1 MGIIR
6 FGTRGWRARYGEG
19 FDASSV
25 ARIAEALAVIW
36 SDTRSAATI
45 LVGYDTRRD
54 ACELADVAA
63 GVLAAAG
70 LHVKVSDRPCPL
82 PALGWNLAQDA
93 TAVGGIMITAS
104 EAPAEYGGM
113 ILRMADG
120 SPATRIFMDE
130 VEELISPTVPTELG
144 TFEHADLMTAY
155 LADIAGK
162 VDSSLIADAHLK
174 VLVDPMY
181 GAASGSMAELL
192 RGMGCEVLEIHSGP
206 AEDFG
211 GIHPD
216 PTEPWVDEC
225 ERGVLSHSADFGLV
239 FDGDADRSTAVDDRG
254 VLLAP
259 KTFVPLLMDHLV
271 TDRHESGRIVATI
284 SCSASIKT
292 QAERLGL
299 DMTETPVGF
308 SRLYN
313 EMWDGDVLLAT
324 EEYGGICMPSHFPE
338 RDGLLGALLLVEYV
352 AARRKRLSELVDE
365 LDSEIGL
372 FFYGRRDVRLDYG
385 AIESF
390 RLLLPGLNPPSVGGK
405 VPCGVSHGDGL
416 KLTFADGSWSMVRP
430 SRTEPTVRVYAEA
443 HTAKERDALL
453 KSSVHM
459 LESF

>member
-25 ARIAEALAVIW
+25 ARIAEALAVLW
-36 SDTRSAATI
+36 SDTRSGATI

-93 TAVGGIMITAS
+93 MAVGGIMITAS
-104 EAPAEYGGM
+104 EADADYGGV

-120 SPATRIFMDE
+120 SPASRIFMDE
-130 VEELISPTVPTELG
+130 VEELIAPVAPLERG

-155 LADIAGK
+155 LADIASE
-162 VDSSLIADAHLK
+162 VDCDLIASAHPK

-181 GAASGSMAELL
+181 GAASGYMAELL
-192 RGMGCEVLEIHSGP
+192 RGMGCEVSEIHGGP
-206 AEDFG
+206 STDFG

-225 ERGVLSHSADFGLV
+225 ERSIVAQHADFGLV
-239 FDGDADRSTAVDDRG
+239 FDGDADRTTAVDDRG

-259 KTFVPLLMDHLV
+259 KAFVPLL
-271 TDRHESGRIVATI
+271 
-284 SCSASIKT
+284 
-292 QAERLGL
+292 
-299 DMTETPVGF
+299 GF
-308 SRLYN
+308 GRLYS

-324 EEYGGICMPSHFPE
+324 EEYGGVCLPSHFPE
-338 RDGLLGALLLVEYV
+338 RDGLLAALLLVEYV
-352 AARRKRLSELVDE
+352 AARRKHLSELVEE
-365 LDSEIGL
+365 LDQNIGSY
-372 FFYGRRDVRLDYG
+372 FYGRRDVRLDYG

-390 RLLLPGLNPPSVGGK
+390 RLLLPGLNPPSVAGK
-405 VPCGVSHGDGL
+405 VPSQVSHGDGL
-416 KLTFADGSWSMVRP
+416 KLTFDDGSWTMVRP

-443 HTAKERDALL
+443 HTTKERDALL
-453 KSSVHM
+453 KSSVGM

>member
-36 SDTRSAATI
+36 SDTRSGATI

-93 TAVGGIMITAS
+93 MAVGGLMITAS
-104 EAPAEYGGM
+104 EAPAEYGGV

-120 SPATRIFMDE
+120 SPAARIFMDE
-130 VEELISPTVPTELG
+130 VEELIAPTAPTQLG
-144 TFEHADLMTAY
+144 TFEHADLMSAY
-155 LADIAGK
+155 LADIAGM
-162 VDSSLIADAHLK
+162 VDRTLIASAHLK

-181 GAASGSMAELL
+181 GAASGYMAELL
-192 RGMGCEVLEIHSGP
+192 REVGCEVLEIHRGP
-206 AEDFG
+206 EDDFG

-216 PTEPWVDEC
+216 PSEPWVDEC
-225 ERGVLSHSADFGLV
+225 ERGVCAHEADFGLV

-259 KTFVPLLMDHLV
+259 KTFIPLLMDHLV
-271 TDRHESGRIVATI
+271 NDRHETGRIVATI
-284 SCSASIKT
+284 SCSASIKA

-299 DMTETPVGF
+299 DMTETLVGF
-308 SRLYN
+308 QRLYS

-324 EEYGGICMPSHFPE
+324 EEYGGMCMPSHFPE
-338 RDGLLGALLLVEYV
+338 RDGLLAALLLVEYV
-352 AARRKRLSELVDE
+352 ATRKKRLSELAED
-365 LDSEIGL
+365 LDKEIGT

-405 VPCGVSHGDGL
+405 IPAGVSHGDGL

-453 KSSVHM
+453 KSSVNM

>member
-6 FGTRGWRARYGEG
+6 FGTRGWRVRYGEG

-25 ARIAEALAVIW
+25 ARIAEALAVLW
-36 SDTRSAATI
+36 SDTRSGATI

-82 PALGWNLAQDA
+82 PALSWNLAQDA
-93 TAVGGIMITAS
+93 MAVGGIMITAS
-104 EAPAEYGGM
+104 EAPADYGGV

-120 SPATRIFMDE
+120 SPASRIFMDE
-130 VEELISPTVPTELG
+130 VEELIAPVAPLERG

-155 LADIAGK
+155 LADIASK
-162 VDSSLIADAHLK
+162 VDCDLIASAHLK

-181 GAASGSMAELL
+181 GAASGYMAELL
-192 RGMGCEVLEIHSGP
+192 RGMGCEVSEIHGGP
-206 AEDFG
+206 STDFG

-225 ERGVLSHSADFGLV
+225 ERSIVAQHADFGLV
-239 FDGDADRSTAVDDRG
+239 FDGDADRATAVDDRG

-259 KTFVPLLMDHLV
+259 KAFVPLLMDHLAS
-271 TDRHESGRIVATI
+271 DRHETGRIVATI

-299 DMTETPVGF
+299 DMTETLVGF
-308 SRLYN
+308 GRLYS

-324 EEYGGICMPSHFPE
+324 EEYGGVCLPSHFPE
-338 RDGLLGALLLVEYV
+338 RDGLLAALLLVEYV
-352 AARRKRLSELVDE
+352 AARRKHLSELVEE
-365 LDSEIGL
+365 LDQNIGS

-390 RLLLPGLNPPSVGGK
+390 RLLLPGLNPPSVAGK
-405 VPCGVSHGDGL
+405 APSQVSHGDGL
-416 KLTFADGSWSMVRP
+416 KLTFDDGSWTMVRP
-430 SRTEPTVRVYAEA
+430 SRAEPTVRVYAEA

-453 KSSVHM
+453 KSSVGM